1 MREYSVRTS
10 NQENCRKD
18 LMKMKV
24 DMALGNVKIIPIS
37 IIEYKMRSIN
47 GIMNC

>member
-1 MREYSVRTS
+1 MREFSVRTS

-18 LMKMKV
+18 LMKMKADTAV
-24 DMALGNVKIIPIS
+24 GNVKIIPIL

-47 GIMNC
+47 GVL